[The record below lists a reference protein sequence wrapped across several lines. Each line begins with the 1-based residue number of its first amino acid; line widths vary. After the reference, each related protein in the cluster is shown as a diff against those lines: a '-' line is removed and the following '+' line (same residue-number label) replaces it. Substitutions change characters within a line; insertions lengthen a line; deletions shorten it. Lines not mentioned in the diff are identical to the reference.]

1 MYAKDLNEPKY
12 WFLIKKRE
20 NIGIK
25 HLNDSKAFREY
36 SQSKDD
42 AYDDLNEYNP
52 ARKRRI
58 LILFDDI
65 IADIMTNEKFP
76 AIIK

>member
-25 HLNDSKAFREY
+25 HLNDSKAFIEY

-65 IADIMTNEKFP
+65 IADIMTNEKFQ
-76 AIIK
+76 AII

>member
-65 IADIMTNEKFP
+65 IADIMTNEKFQ
-76 AIIK
+76 AII